1 MDFEVVCLRVM
12 AKLLI
17 FVVSPSM
24 YADDNALIVAM
35 KTWEEN
41 KIACT
46 LAFREVRNYFVAN
59 SLALNEKKTEI
70 VSFRYLDNLVPKKEN
85 NAGMKTRNQRKHPT
99 PCSSLFGHVP
109 LLTLAP
115 M

>member
-46 LAFREVRNYFVAN
+46 LAFREVRNYFEAN
-59 SLALNEKKTEI
+59 SLALNEKKT
-70 VSFRYLDNLVPKKEN
+70 
-85 NAGMKTRNQRKHPT
+85 
-99 PCSSLFGHVP
+99 
-109 LLTLAP
+109 
-115 M
+115 